1 MDAALAA
8 AAADNPTNTPA
19 AAAMV
24 SGGLGEPDPRNRKM
38 HAFFAQWLEQD
49 LQPALPAGKYSYQAE
64 VKSGLIYS
72 YKRVDNVVYLL
83 DRAEK
88 RYVIVEYDPFEHK
101 QNGLVEEVFRI
112 NWFKNA
118 RFSQGKVYV
127 IRLNPSMY
135 SHKDGMLSFPPM
147 KVRLA
152 KLLQLLR
159 FLYEGAV
166 GEDPGT
172 VKCYYLYYSYSR
184 LQTVQE
190 QSGM

>member
-1 MDAALAA
+1 
-8 AAADNPTNTPA
+8 
-19 AAAMV
+19 
-24 SGGLGEPDPRNRKM
+24 
-38 HAFFAQWLEQD
+38 
-49 LQPALPAGKYSYQAE
+49 
-64 VKSGLIYS
+64 
-72 YKRVDNVVYLL
+72 
-83 DRAEK
+83 
-88 RYVIVEYDPFEHK
+88 
-101 QNGLVEEVFRI
+101 LVEDVFRI

-184 LQTVQE
+184 LQQFRSKVACELQE
-190 QSGM
+190 VERDVMYCLSFRSHENPAYLQHAE

>member
-1 MDAALAA
+1 
-8 AAADNPTNTPA
+8 
-19 AAAMV
+19 
-24 SGGLGEPDPRNRKM
+24 
-38 HAFFAQWLEQD
+38 
-49 LQPALPAGKYSYQAE
+49 
-64 VKSGLIYS
+64 
-72 YKRVDNVVYLL
+72 
-83 DRAEK
+83 
-88 RYVIVEYDPFEHK
+88 VED
-101 QNGLVEEVFRI
+101 VFRI

-172 VKCYYLYYSYSR
+172 VNFVFFFGIYKTKRYREMLLLVLF
-184 LQTVQE
+184 LQQAAAVQE